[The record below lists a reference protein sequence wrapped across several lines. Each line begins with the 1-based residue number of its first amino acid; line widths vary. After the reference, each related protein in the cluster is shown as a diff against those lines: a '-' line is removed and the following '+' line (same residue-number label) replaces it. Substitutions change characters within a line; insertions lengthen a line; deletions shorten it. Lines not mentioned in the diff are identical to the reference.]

1 MKTRMSSQVALS
13 YDTPRRKDIGNTH
26 ITPHMMLHMETN
38 YAALSRVICIANGKG
53 GVSKT
58 SVTANVAGLTAA
70 AGFSVLVVD
79 LDPQGDL
86 ADDLGYFKNSD
97 DDQGRGLANALLTES
112 PAPITLKN
120 VRSNLDVITGGV
132 ALADVSGALLSRMTR
147 GNVSF
152 DLLAKVLAP
161 IAGEYDVI
169 LIDTPPVDTT
179 LQRLALGAARWL
191 LIPTKSDASSI
202 RGRERIA
209 QQASATVTDE
219 HRIDLLG
226 ILLTGSTTSATRV
239 RAGAEADIRALLGD
253 DALLFGTTIRASEAV
268 AREGRDQGL
277 LVHELAEKVEGQEP
291 FWKALR
297 DGKPSERLPGS
308 APALAGDYVLATD
321 EIIKRINELEDEER
335 GAA

>member
-1 MKTRMSSQVALS
+1 MDSQVTHS
-13 YDTPRRKDIGNTH
+13 YDTPGRRNIRETH
-26 ITPHMMLHMETN
+26 IAPHMMLHMETN

-86 ADDLGYFKNSD
+86 ADDLGYFKNSN

-152 DLLAKVLAP
+152 DLMAKVLAP

-202 RGRERIA
+202 RGMERIA
-209 QQASATVTDE
+209 QQAAATVSDE

-226 ILLTGSTTSATRV
+226 ILLTGSTTAATRV

-297 DGKPSERLPGS
+297 DGKPSARLPGS

>member
-1 MKTRMSSQVALS
+1 MDCQAVFT
-13 YDTPRRKDIGNTH
+13 YDTPRRRNIGVAH
-26 ITPHMMLHMETN
+26 PKPHMMLHMETN
-38 YAALSRVICIANGKG
+38 YAALSRVICVANGKG

-70 AGFSVLVVD
+70 ASFSVLVVD

-112 PAPITLKN
+112 PAPITIKN
-120 VRSNLDVITGGV
+120 VRTNLDVITGGV

-161 IAGEYDVI
+161 IAGEYDLI

-202 RGRERIA
+202 RGMERIA

-297 DGKPSERLPGS
+297 DGKPSARLPGS

>member
-1 MKTRMSSQVALS
+1 MDSQVARS
-13 YDTPRRKDIGNTH
+13 YDTPRRWHIRATH
-26 ITPHMMLHMETN
+26 IAPHMMLHMETN

-70 AGFSVLVVD
+70 ASFSVLVVD

-86 ADDLGYFKNSD
+86 ADDLGYFKNSE

-202 RGRERIA
+202 RGMERIA
-209 QQASATVTDE
+209 QQAAATVTDE

-297 DGKPSERLPGS
+297 DGKPSARLPGS

>member
-1 MKTRMSSQVALS
+1 MRHAHTRRHKENRQTIHTIGHMRVS
-13 YDTPRRKDIGNTH
+13 YS
-26 ITPHMMLHMETN
+26 
-38 YAALSRVICIANGKG
+38 ALSRVLCIANGKG

-70 AGFSVLVVD
+70 AGFSVLIVD

-86 ADDLGYFKNSD
+86 ADDLGYFNNSD
-97 DDQGRGLANALLTES
+97 DDQGRGLVNALLTES
-112 PAPITLKN
+112 PAPITLRG
-120 VRSNLDVITGGV
+120 VRPNLDVITGGE
-132 ALADVSGALLSRMTR
+132 ALADVAGALLSRMTR
-147 GNVSF
+147 GNLSF

-161 IAGEYDVI
+161 VAGEYDII

-202 RGRERIA
+202 RGMQRIA
-209 QQASATVTDE
+209 QQASETVSDE
-219 HRIDLLG
+219 HQVDLLG
-226 ILLTGSTTSATRV
+226 ILLTGSNTAATRV
-239 RAGAEADIRALLGD
+239 RAGAEKDIRSLLGD
-253 DALLFGTTIRASEAV
+253 EALLFSTTIRASEAV
-268 AREGRDQGL
+268 AREGRDRGL

-297 DGKPSERLPGS
+297 DGKPTDRLPGS

-321 EIIKRINELEDEER
+321 EIIKRINQLEDEGR

>member
-1 MKTRMSSQVALS
+1 MDSQVAHS
-13 YDTPRRKDIGNTH
+13 YDTPRRWHIRATH
-26 ITPHMMLHMETN
+26 IAPHMMLHMETN

-70 AGFSVLVVD
+70 ASFSVLVVD

-202 RGRERIA
+202 RGMERIA
-209 QQASATVTDE
+209 QQAAATVTDE

-297 DGKPSERLPGS
+297 DGKPSARLPGS

>member
-1 MKTRMSSQVALS
+1 
-13 YDTPRRKDIGNTH
+13 
-26 ITPHMMLHMETN
+26 MMLHMETN

-70 AGFSVLVVD
+70 ASFSVLVVD

-161 IAGEYDVI
+161 IAGDYDVI

-202 RGRERIA
+202 RGMERIA
-209 QQASATVTDE
+209 QQAAATVSDE

>member
-1 MKTRMSSQVALS
+1 
-13 YDTPRRKDIGNTH
+13 
-26 ITPHMMLHMETN
+26 MLHMETN

-120 VRSNLDVITGGV
+120 VRTNLDVITGGV

-152 DLLAKVLAP
+152 DLLAKILAP

-202 RGRERIA
+202 RGMERIA

-297 DGKPSERLPGS
+297 DGEPSERLPGS